1 MKHTFKALN
10 PEEQGAFEYGLNRI
24 RTNPKASPMQAINLY
39 CDYLCPHKEGDTY
52 TCRNKSCP
60 FGIVKEKMNLVRRNP
75 ASPSKSREWV
85 STVLEENPSSM
96 PLTEPKEGMME
107 RFTNLIVEALKKQD
121 R

>member
-10 PEEQGAFEYGLNRI
+10 PEEQGAYEYGLNRI

-39 CDYLCPHKEGDTY
+39 CEYLCPHKEGDTY
-52 TCRNKSCP
+52 TCRNKTCP
-60 FGIVKEKMNLVRRNP
+60 FGIVKEKMNLVRR
-75 ASPSKSREWV
+75 SPDKSREWV
-85 STVLEENPSSM
+85 NTVLDRAEAET

>member
-10 PEEQGAFEYGLNRI
+10 PEEQGAYEYGLNRI

-60 FGIVKEKMNLVRRNP
+60 FGIVKEKMNLVRR
-75 ASPSKSREWV
+75 SPDKSREWV
-85 STVLEENPSSM
+85 NTVLDRAETET